1 MSLAAHL
8 ILWLL
13 ALAGAASIGL
23 ALMLAA
29 PLRFPPT
36 LASILDGAMQIDAK
50 GLPEFSRFQA
60 RDGTWLAYRVYP
72 AASGARDRLA
82 ILAHGSAGASNQMH
96 PIARA
101 LANAGVAAAAVDFR
115 GHGASGTR
123 GDVAYSGQLD
133 DDLADLIAELRA
145 AYPDARF
152 VFIGHSS
159 GGGYGL
165 RVAAGPLRQNF
176 DRFVLLAPYLG
187 HRAPTT
193 RPPKASESWASADVP
208 RIVAILL
215 LERLGVDGPQ
225 SLPVLAFATAPEA
238 KKAVTDRYSF
248 RLMQSYAAP
257 DDWKGAFE
265 PSRGRI
271 SVLVGADDK
280 LMDAEA
286 FARIVPP
293 LGARVTI
300 VPGVDHMG
308 LCFRPEAIKAI
319 VAALNEPGS

>member
-13 ALAGAASIGL
+13 ALTGAASIGL
-23 ALMLAA
+23 GLMLAA
-29 PLRFPPT
+29 PLRFPRT
-36 LASILDGAMQIDAK
+36 LASILDGAAQIDAE
-50 GLPEFSRFQA
+50 GLPGLARFQA
-60 RDGTWLAYRVYP
+60 RDGTWLAYRLYP
-72 AASGARDRLA
+72 ATSGARDRLA

-96 PIARA
+96 AIARA
-101 LANAGVAAAAVDFR
+101 LANAGIAAAAVDFR

-133 DDLADLIAELRA
+133 DDLTDLIAELRA
-145 AYPDARF
+145 VHPDARF

-165 RVAAGPLRQNF
+165 RVAAGPLRQDF
-176 DRFVLLAPYLG
+176 DRFVLLAPYLS

-193 RPPKASESWASADVP
+193 RPTKDAERWASADVP

-215 LERLGVDGPQ
+215 LARLGVDEPQ
-225 SLPVLAFATAPEA
+225 SLPVLAFATAPAA

-248 RLMQSYAAP
+248 RLMRSYAAP

-271 SVLVGADDK
+271 WVIAGADDE
-280 LMDAEA
+280 LMDAA
-286 FARIVPP
+286 AYARVLPP

-300 VPGVDHMG
+300 VPGVDHIG
-308 LCFRPEAIKAI
+308 LCFRPEAIKAT